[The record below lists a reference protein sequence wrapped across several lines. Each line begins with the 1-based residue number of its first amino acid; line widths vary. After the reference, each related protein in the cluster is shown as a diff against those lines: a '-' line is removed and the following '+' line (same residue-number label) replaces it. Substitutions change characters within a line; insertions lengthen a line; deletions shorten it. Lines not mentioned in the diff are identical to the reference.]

1 MTRIIIRAVPERS
14 TDVEY
19 LVKHIPHAEICWETY
34 ELENSDDNI
43 WNTFDKALEMAGD
56 EPCVQME
63 EDVILTEGFV
73 DKLEEAVSAHPD
85 QIINFFSM
93 RDLDLTKGSRVD
105 RQFMMAQ
112 CWYAPKF
119 CCSYLREFYPFWKH
133 KRIQWPNAVDLMV
146 HDFIHAL
153 KLRYRIHCPSLVQH
167 RDRTSFID
175 ETRGERWGSRQSK
188 TFINP
193 IEE

>member
-19 LVKHIPHAEICWETY
+19 LVKHIPNAEICWETY
-34 ELENSDDNI
+34 ECETNDDNI
-43 WNTFDKALEMAGD
+43 WNTFLKALDMAGD
-56 EPCVQME
+56 DPCVQME

-73 DKLEEAVSAHPD
+73 DKLEKAVSERPD

-112 CWYAPKF
+112 CWYAPRF
-119 CCSYLREFYPFWKH
+119 CCSYLKEFYPFWKH
-133 KRIQWPNAVDLMV
+133 KRVQYPNAVDLMV

-153 KLRYRIHCPSLVQH
+153 KARYWIYCPSLVDH
-167 RDRTSFID
+167 RSRLSFID
-175 ETRGERWGSRQSK
+175 ETRTERWGVRQSL
-188 TFINP
+188 TFENP